1 MIARP
6 ALPHRQPFKRALWV
20 AVACVMAMFPL
31 YWWAFERN
39 PNLPDALYGGCLAVA
54 GIAALLGSW
63 RLRLGFWLS
72 TVAPAFAIAAT
83 VMLRVVWDVAK
94 DATSHNLWPFEVAIA
109 LGVGVPVAAV
119 GAGVGWLLSRYAAG
133 RD

>member
-1 MIARP
+1 MRP
-6 ALPHRQPFKRALWV
+6 APFKRALWV
-20 AVACVMAMFPL
+20 GFACVVTMLPL
-31 YWWAFERN
+31 YWWAFERS
-39 PNLPDALYGGCLAVA
+39 PNLPDSLYGGCLAVI
-54 GIAALLGSW
+54 GIAALLGGW

-72 TVAPAFAIAAT
+72 TIAPAFAVVAT

-94 DATSHNLWPFEVAIA
+94 DATAHNLWPFEVAIA

>member
-6 ALPHRQPFKRALWV
+6 ARPHRLPFTRALWV
-20 AVACVMAMFPL
+20 TVACLMAMLPL
-31 YWWAFERN
+31 YWWAFEQN

-54 GIAALLGSW
+54 GIAALLGGW

-72 TVAPAFAIAAT
+72 AVAPAFAIAAT
-83 VMLRVVWDVAK
+83 VMSRVVWDVAK
-94 DATSHNLWPFEVAIA
+94 DATTHNLWPFEVAIA
-109 LGVGVPVAAV
+109 VGVGVPVAAA
-119 GAGVGWLLSRYAAG
+119 GAGIGLVLSLFASP

>member
-1 MIARP
+1 MSVDAPRP
-6 ALPHRQPFKRALWV
+6 ATAPLTRALWV
-20 AVACVMAMFPL
+20 AFACLAMMLPL
-31 YWWAFERN
+31 YWRAFERSS
-39 PNLPDALYGGCLAVA
+39 NLPDALYGGCLAVA
-54 GIAALLGSW
+54 GIAALLGGW

-72 TVAPAFAIAAT
+72 TIAPAFAVVAT

-94 DATSHNLWPFEVAIA
+94 DVTAHNLWPFEVAIA

>member
-6 ALPHRQPFKRALWV
+6 ALPHRQPFKRALRV
-20 AVACVMAMFPL
+20 AVACVMAMLPL

-54 GIAALLGSW
+54 GIAALLGGW

-72 TVAPAFAIAAT
+72 TVAPAFAVVAT
-83 VMLRVVWDVAK
+83 VMSRVVWDVAK
-94 DATSHNLWPFEVAIA
+94 DTTSHNLWPFEVAIA
-109 LGVGVPVAAV
+109 LGIGVPVAAA
-119 GAGVGWLLSRYAAG
+119 GAGIGLVLSRFTSP